1 MKDEDYVRRFLW
13 YVMMRYQIE
22 LLAEKKDMDFVLFSA
37 IWDEYCSK
45 FNDRLKFNV
54 NDWISNNRLRYREL
68 EIETVSRIRGVK

>member
-1 MKDEDYVRRFLW
+1 MRKFLTL
-13 YVMMRYQIE
+13 VMVRYQVKLMIE
-22 LLAEKKDMDFVLFSA
+22 GKEMDFVIFSA

-54 NDWISNNRLRYREL
+54 NDWISNNKLRYREL

>member
-1 MKDEDYVRRFLW
+1 MKEEDYVRRFLW

-22 LLAEKKDMDFVLFSA
+22 LLAEKKDMDFVLFQR
-37 IWDEYCSK
+37 IWNEYRDK

-54 NDWISNNRLRYREL
+54 NDWITNNRSRYREL